1 MLFACAVTVLYKP
14 SVFLGILFSVYI
26 FIPSHIIRPK
36 ISNIKIEESDFSES
50 SFIEVKIK
58 NLSLYGVNFTKAEFL
73 KSLMDGVDFSSSNIT
88 DVMFDIYSVKGI
100 VIDRFQCYE
109 LMGMLGV
116 NVK

>member
-1 MLFACAVTVLYKP
+1 MVGTSFIDSFIKNTEFI
-14 SVFLGILFSVYI
+14 SVNGRYLNMSGA
-26 FIPSHIIRPK
+26 K

-50 SFIEVKIK
+50 SFIEVNIK